1 MMIKQSKYLPKQVN
15 GEVINSVMMAMDERL
30 EDSEKIADYLYGLS
44 IATAQ
49 EKELMSIGRI
59 LGYPRPLVPE
69 GFEQENVFLFTGSL
83 QRDIDIGFSEVGG
96 SVGGRFVSSGASES
110 NYMSL
115 SLYRKFLDKVAYIK
129 RYGITLYA
137 VDAIAKSISNRYT
150 ISYDEFGD
158 ISLTFLENIGY
169 KNMWILTSLFSRFCT
184 VPQVN
189 VYMQSEE
196 DEE

>member
-1 MMIKQSKYLPKQVN
+1 MIKQSKYLPKQVN

-96 SVGGRFVSSGASES
+96 SVGGRFVSSGASKS

-189 VYMQSEE
+189 VYTQS
-196 DEE
+196 

>member
-1 MMIKQSKYLPKQVN
+1 MIKQSKYLPKQVN

>member
-1 MMIKQSKYLPKQVN
+1 MIKQSKYLPKQVN

-30 EDSEKIADYLYGLS
+30 EDSGKIADYLYGLS

-69 GFEQENVFLFTGSL
+69 GFEQENVFLFTDSL

-189 VYMQSEE
+189 VYTQSKE

>member
-1 MMIKQSKYLPKQVN
+1 
-15 GEVINSVMMAMDERL
+15 
-30 EDSEKIADYLYGLS
+30 
-44 IATAQ
+44 
-49 EKELMSIGRI
+49 
-59 LGYPRPLVPE
+59 
-69 GFEQENVFLFTGSL
+69 
-83 QRDIDIGFSEVGG
+83 
-96 SVGGRFVSSGASES
+96 
-110 NYMSL
+110 MSL

-189 VYMQSEE
+189 VYTQLEE

>member
-1 MMIKQSKYLPKQVN
+1 MIKQSKYLPKQVN

-189 VYMQSEE
+189 VYTQSKENEE
-196 DEE
+196 

>member
-1 MMIKQSKYLPKQVN
+1 MIKQSKYLPKQVN

-30 EDSEKIADYLYGLS
+30 EDSEKIVDYLYGLS
-44 IATAQ
+44 IATAK
-49 EKELMSIGRI
+49 ETELMSIGRI
-59 LGYPRPLVPE
+59 LGYPRPLVPK
-69 GFEQENVFLFTGSL
+69 GFEQENVFLFTDSL
-83 QRDIDIGFSEVGG
+83 HHDIDIGFSEVGG

-189 VYMQSEE
+189 VYTQLEE
-196 DEE
+196 NEE

>member
-1 MMIKQSKYLPKQVN
+1 MIKQSKYLPKQVN

-49 EKELMSIGRI
+49 ETELMSIGRI

-69 GFEQENVFLFTGSL
+69 GFEQENVFLFTDSL

-189 VYMQSEE
+189 VYAQLEE

>member
-1 MMIKQSKYLPKQVN
+1 MIKQSKYLPKQVN

-158 ISLTFLENIGY
+158 ISLTFLEDIGY

-189 VYMQSEE
+189 VYTQSEE
-196 DEE
+196 DKE

>member
-1 MMIKQSKYLPKQVN
+1 MIKQSKYLPKQVN

-44 IATAQ
+44 ISTAK
-49 EKELMSIGRI
+49 ETELMSIGRI

-150 ISYDEFGD
+150 ITYDEFGD

-189 VYMQSEE
+189 VYTQLEE

>member
-1 MMIKQSKYLPKQVN
+1 MIKQSKYLPKQVN

-44 IATAQ
+44 IATAK
-49 EKELMSIGRI
+49 ETELMSIGRI

-110 NYMSL
+110 NYISL

-189 VYMQSEE
+189 VYTQSEE

>member
-1 MMIKQSKYLPKQVN
+1 MIEQSKYLPKQVN
-15 GEVINSVMMAMDERL
+15 GAVINSVMQAMNGRL
-30 EDSEKIADYLYGLS
+30 EDSDKIASYLYGLS

-49 EKELMSIGRI
+49 ETELMSIGRI

-69 GFEQENVFLFTGSL
+69 GFEQENVFLFTEAL
-83 QRDIDIGFSEVGG
+83 MHDADIGFSEVDS

-137 VDAIAKSISNRYT
+137 VDKIAETITNRYT
-150 ISYDEFGD
+150 ITYDEHGD

-189 VYMQSEE
+189 VYTQLEE